1 MLSKSLSVR
10 IGIGIA
16 ACLSVSCGIGPF
28 SRKNPELSTSNT
40 GDGEKKSG
48 EFGSSPKMTLLVDR
62 KTSEVPRTRLNL
74 MSGLENASS
83 LQLANGTDQVTPPNE
98 GVKATDKITITSA
111 TFSISAVKVK
121 KNAEKTEEEQDAED
135 DEKSEDSGIL
145 AKIMSIV
152 AAAKDGDTDELFEN
166 LKQLDKGLLDKIAAK
181 DGSVKYKGPFLYDA
195 VKNTMTPSLP
205 EMTLDE
211 GAYRRIDF
219 MFSRFFSEER
229 RSNLD
234 RKAYRIEGTFADS
247 SGQVRPFVIEDH
259 HSMKFSLTS
268 NAEFIAEPLKLNNVV
283 IQFDLTQW
291 FQGIDLGDT
300 KTRKNGLIEIN
311 SRRNRS
317 LLRAFNANLQRSA
330 KFAVSSSS
338 TDTGTGTGTSTGTS
352 SGTSTGTSSGTNT
365 STGTGTDTDTGSP
378 GDTDPDEDDSE
389 DNA

>member
-1 MLSKSLSVR
+1 MLRKSLSVR
-10 IGIGIA
+10 IGIA

-28 SRKNPELSTSNT
+28 SSKSSDRSTSST
-40 GDGEKKSG
+40 GDGEKKSA
-48 EFGSSPKMTLLVDR
+48 ESGSSPKMALLLDR
-62 KTSEVPRTRLNL
+62 KTSEVPRNRLNL
-74 MSGLENASS
+74 LSSFENPSS
-83 LQLANGTDQVTPPNE
+83 LRLANGTDQVTPPNE
-98 GVKATDKITITSA
+98 GVKVTDKITITSA

-145 AKIMSIV
+145 AKILSIV
-152 AAAKDGDTDELFEN
+152 AAAKDGDTEELFEN

-181 DGSVKYKGPFLYDA
+181 DGSTKYKGPFLYDA

-205 EMTLDE
+205 EVTLEE

-234 RKAYRIEGTFADS
+234 RKAYRIEGTFVDS
-247 SGQVRPFVIEDH
+247 SGQVRPFVIEDN

-268 NAEFIAEPLKLNNVV
+268 NTEFVAEPLKLNNVV

-291 FQGIDLGDT
+291 FQGIDLSDT

-317 LLRAFNANLQRSA
+317 LLKAFNANLQRSA

-338 TDTGTGTGTSTGTS
+338 TGTVTGTGTSTGTS
-352 SGTSTGTSSGTNT
+352 SGTSTGTSSGTGT
-365 STGTGTDTDTGSP
+365 STGTGTDTGNPDDTG
-378 GDTDPDEDDSE
+378 PDEDESE
-389 DNA
+389 DDE